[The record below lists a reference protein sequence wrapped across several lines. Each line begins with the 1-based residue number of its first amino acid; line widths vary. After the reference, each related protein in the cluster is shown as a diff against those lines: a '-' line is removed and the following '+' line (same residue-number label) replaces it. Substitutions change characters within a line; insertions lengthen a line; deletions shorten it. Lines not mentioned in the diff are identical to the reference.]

1 MNTKE
6 RTMKN
11 PIQKNGFFATPDSMQ
26 ALEDQIMSFTG
37 QERMVAMTAA
47 LMALNLASKLVDEE
61 LKTSYNTLTNTQ
73 GA

>member
-1 MNTKE
+1 
-6 RTMKN
+6 MKN

-61 LKTSYNTLTNTQ
+61 LKRAYNNNTETNTQ

>member
-1 MNTKE
+1 ME

-37 QERMVAMTAA
+37 SERMIAMTAA

-61 LKTSYNTLTNTQ
+61 LVRAYNNNTETN
-73 GA
+73 